1 MINVKL
7 VLCDYMCSVV
17 YVIINVLWFLG
28 LYCNY
33 LFLLV

>member
-17 YVIINVLWFLG
+17 YVIINVYGFWGYIVIIYF
-28 LYCNY
+28 Y
-33 LFLLV
+33 